1 METARIGIIA
11 AFLCVVGFSVIL
23 YLFSG
28 GGSKSSNKKAPTNIV
43 LYLSY
48 FGLFA
53 VWAASYFVIIPV
65 PVNLILTSTLIV
77 YIGSHRSLRLLIS
90 EAEGGAP
97 SSEKEVLSSGDAYRF
112 PLVGSLALASLF
124 LAFKYFKEIA
134 NKLLSF
140 YFCLVGIYTLTSS
153 LSPFMTTFITST
165 KRRGIKFTLPLIEE
179 IDARFTPAEMVSFVF
194 SSAFSLVYYLVIKH
208 DQDHLM
214 NNVFGICFCV
224 QAVEKISVGSFT
236 NGVILLVGLFF
247 YDIYWVFFSHKQFG
261 TSVMVD
267 VAKNLDGPIKLL
279 FPYSFATY
287 AADGSL
293 LTKPKYSLLGLGDI
307 VIPGLFVA
315 LLLRYDAVRGGVVPK
330 MAEKIVFPKPFFNV
344 NIVSYA
350 VGLLLSV
357 GVMYFFNSAQP
368 ALLYLVPACV
378 LGSLSV
384 ALCKGDFTQLCKYD
398 EEAKA
403 GKEKDGKGKG
413 TSAAAEPKKE
423 K

>member
-1 METARIGIIA
+1 VGVIA
-11 AFLCVVGFSVIL
+11 AAGCVVAFALLLV
-23 YLFSG
+23 LFGS
-28 GGSKSSNKKAPTNIV
+28 GSKSSGKGKDEKKNFF

-48 FGLFA
+48 AGLFG
-53 VWAASYFVIIPV
+53 VWAASYFVLIPV

-97 SSEKEVLSSGDAYRF
+97 ASEKEVLTSGDAYRF

-140 YFCLVGIYTLTSS
+140 YFCMVGIYTLMST
-153 LSPFMTTFITST
+153 LSPLMSSFVKST
-165 KRRGIKFTLPLIEE
+165 AKYGAKFRVPLLDEV
-179 IDARFTPAEMVSFVF
+179 DARFTVAEMISLVF
-194 SSAFSLVYYLVIKH
+194 ATAFSLAYYLVVKH
-208 DQDHLM
+208 DQDHMM
-214 NNVFGICFCV
+214 NNVFGICFCI
-224 QAVEKISVGSFT
+224 QAVEKISIGSFS
-236 NGVILLVGLFF
+236 NGIILLIGLFF

-279 FPYSFATY
+279 FPYTFATY
-287 AADGSL
+287 NLDGSI

-315 LLLRYDAVRGGVVPK
+315 LLLRYDAVRGAINTK
-330 MAEKIVFPKPFFNV
+330 TAEKLLFPKPFFNV
-344 NIVSYA
+344 NVVSYA
-350 VGLLLSV
+350 IGLLVTV
-357 GVMYFFNSAQP
+357 GVMYFFESAQP

-378 LGSLSV
+378 LGALSV
-384 ALCKGDFTQLCKYD
+384 ALVKGDFSQLWNYD
-398 EEAKA
+398 EE
-403 GKEKDGKGKG
+403 
-413 TSAAAEPKKE
+413 KKE
-423 K
+423 VKNEAKNK